1 MENTLY
7 FKDSSLRPDDA
18 TIRSA
23 LGDGADA
30 YDAFLSFALKEGI
43 ELSWNYYRDGK
54 AWLCKLI
61 VKKKNVAWLHVH
73 EGYFKLV
80 LFFTEKN
87 MDAVRLS
94 DIDEKHKR
102 EFVEAEHR
110 YKMIP
115 MIFEIRQTKDVE
127 DFARAYCLKRK
138 L

>member
-7 FKDSSLRPDDA
+7 FKDSSVRPDDT
-18 TIRSA
+18 TIRFA
-23 LGDGADA
+23 LGDSADA
-30 YDAFLSFALKEGI
+30 YDAFLSFALKEGM
-43 ELSWNYYRDGK
+43 ELNWNYYRDGK

-61 VKKKNVAWLHVH
+61 VKKKNIAWLHVH

-87 MDAVRLS
+87 MDAIRLS

-102 EFVEAEHR
+102 EFVETEHSS
-110 YKMIP
+110 KMIP

-127 DFARAYCLKRK
+127 NFARAYCLKRK